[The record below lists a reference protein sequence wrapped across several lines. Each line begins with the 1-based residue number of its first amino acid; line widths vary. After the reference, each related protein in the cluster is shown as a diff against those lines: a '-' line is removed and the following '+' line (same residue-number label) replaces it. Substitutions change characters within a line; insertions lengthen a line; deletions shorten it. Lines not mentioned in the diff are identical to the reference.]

1 MNILYFWLYLQKRI
15 MMWYKKRTIETNA
28 TKEQVWK
35 LWTNVENWNNWD
47 NQVEFSKLNGDF
59 EKGTYGILKPI
70 KSPKSKFQLI
80 LVDDLRAFTTR
91 SCLPLTKLDFTHG
104 LNEKDG
110 KLYITHG
117 VKITGVLTFLFS
129 KVIGEKI
136 IKELPHAMEKLSKM
150 AEESEL

>member
-1 MNILYFWLYLQKRI
+1 
-15 MMWYKKRTIETNA
+15 MWYKKVTIETNA
-28 TKEQVWK
+28 TKEQIWK

-47 NQVEFSKLNGDF
+47 NQVEFSKLNGKF

-80 LVDDLRAFTTR
+80 SVENLRAFTTR
-91 SCLPLTKLDFTHG
+91 SYLPLTKMDFTHE
-104 LNEKDG
+104 LNEKKG

-129 KVIGEKI
+129 KIIGKKI
-136 IKELPHAMEKLSKM
+136 IKELPDAMEQLSKM
-150 AEESEL
+150 AEKS